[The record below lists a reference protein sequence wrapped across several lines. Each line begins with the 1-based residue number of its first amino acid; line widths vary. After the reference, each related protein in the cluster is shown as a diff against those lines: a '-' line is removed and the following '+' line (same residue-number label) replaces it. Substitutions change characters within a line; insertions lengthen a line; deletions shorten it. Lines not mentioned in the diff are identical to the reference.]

1 MSHIDK
7 QVPRSA
13 SNAKNEHVSAHVG
26 ADVTVQAPALDTI
39 TFVIGEGRTY
49 QKVWTPAAMGGG
61 SAQPLV
67 PCIFNHIEERP
78 FNDLRGLMD
87 LLKERGNE
95 GWCAV
100 RGQLRPHADIE
111 AANAGL
117 SGNER
122 LYKKSR
128 DLSGAEH
135 VLYRRQKD
143 KTLADVPR
151 RWALFDL
158 DSPPGSVLDLSS
170 PEKCDASIRTAVAK
184 QLGPE
189 FAIAD
194 FAYMLSGSAGIK
206 DGVRVHVW
214 VLFPEPV
221 TNAELKAWRERR
233 IAKLKGESDKEPS
246 VCDGALFNAV
256 QPHFCA
262 PPLFEGCNDPIAEK
276 KLERWRFCASI
287 EDRVVLNDL
296 HEIRAA
302 AAAQGVKGR
311 GGNRVFDKRN
321 PLAVQRTRAPE
332 SDRADP
338 HHHRDPV
345 HAAFCRAFDVER
357 AFELIPEE
365 RFTVDRSRPDGGL
378 RVTWGERSSEG
389 GCWIDD
395 DRLRIS
401 GTYDSWPTTDS
412 GLPQKFDSWEFVA
425 HFRFN
430 EAPNAPA
437 PLMTAFARGLPEVE
451 AELEKA
457 HVDKE
462 DSVVY
467 WSDTPAENGAE
478 MVDALASRGVLYA
491 QGQAIVEITGGLINE
506 VKVPRLRALL
516 DTHGIQLARSKEGGA
531 TKRPSATEEKDAAQV
546 GLARF
551 DLPSLNPLHRVV
563 TRPIFQPA
571 DGRLLG
577 HGYHKEA
584 KTFVALAAPW
594 DALSIPEKPTHEQL
608 TEAVRFLKDEALE
621 GFEFDTVDDQ
631 AAAIALLVTAGC
643 RSGFKTAPAF
653 AVLSEMPGSGKTTLT
668 TMAQIVAGE
677 PKTIPFPKRAEE
689 VAKVIL
695 SELMSGAPTINFDN
709 VGTGWHINDPSLN
722 RLIGAEV
729 YSDRELGGNKTPSFA
744 NDRLLML
751 NGNKLQL
758 QSDAATRLVVVNLT
772 PKTERPEARNHKRPD
787 PAAWAREN
795 AVHLVT
801 AALTIARWGA
811 QNQGEAG
818 ATQTRFPSWEKVVAG
833 AIREGGGGDAVA
845 TMLASKRLSDEA
857 EFAPYGDALAA
868 LHKKFGDK
876 MFSAGDVSKA
886 VSEASEFCPFEGAL
900 TEVCQ
905 HSKNAGQVGKM
916 LNQLAERAT
925 PLRGRSGPERYCLKS
940 TWDAKRKGNV
950 YQVLRAIAPA
960 EAA

>member
-1 MSHIDK
+1 MNIDK
-7 QVPRSA
+7 DMVVETTSVTPVVSPPANHITVLHPDGGRPFKTFTA
-13 SNAKNEHVSAHVG
+13 SGVESTVIPHHFWGCSRTINTLDDIHAIIEPPEGHEFHGLNRTVIRGEFVG
-26 ADVTVQAPALDTI
+26 RRPALAIQETKKAHNRGDEI
-39 TFVIGEGRTY
+39 DFVAEAKQLPGTT
-49 QKVWTPAAMGGG
+49 K
-61 SAQPLV
+61 
-67 PCIFNHIEERP
+67 
-78 FNDLRGLMD
+78 
-87 LLKERGNE
+87 K
-95 GWCAV
+95 GW
-100 RGQLRPHADIE
+100 R
-111 AANAGL
+111 
-117 SGNER
+117 
-122 LYKKSR
+122 
-128 DLSGAEH
+128 
-135 VLYRRQKD
+135 YRRVGE
-143 KTLADVPR
+143 LFPDVPR
-151 RWALFDL
+151 AWVVFD
-158 DSPPGSVLDLSS
+158 
-170 PEKCDASIRTAVAK
+170 I
-184 QLGPE
+184 
-189 FAIAD
+189 
-194 FAYMLSGSAGIK
+194 
-206 DGVRVHVW
+206 
-214 VLFPEPV
+214 
-221 TNAELKAWRERR
+221 
-233 IAKLKGESDKEPS
+233 
-246 VCDGALFNAV
+246 DGARALDGKPFNLDNPGPQIRAYLIELGGELFQEPDFLWRLSNSV
-256 QPHFCA
+256 
-262 PPLFEGCNDPIAEK
+262 GTVGKDP
-276 KLERWRFCASI
+276 
-287 EDRVVLNDL
+287 
-296 HEIRAA
+296 HEIRAHVWMMCDTPVNS
-302 AAAQGVKGR
+302 AQWKRWGEARKADMGDDRFKLDLALFNPVQLVFIMPPKFRGVKDPMQGR
-311 GGNRVFDKRN
+311 ARSGIEWEPRWGGALRTSAMSFPEAPPVAEK
-321 PLAVQRTRAPE
+321 PVAEKKAVQRTRAPE

-338 HHHRDPV
+338 RHHRDLV

-378 RVTWGERSSEG
+378 RVTWGKRSSEG

-401 GTYDSWPTTDS
+401 GTYDTWPTTDS
-412 GLPQKFDSWEFVA
+412 GLPQQFDAWEFVA

-437 PLMTAFARGLPEVE
+437 PRMTAFARGLPEVE

-457 HVDKE
+457 IAGEGND
-462 DSVVY
+462 VVI
-467 WSDTPAENGAE
+467 WSDTPAENGAA

-621 GFEFDTVDDQ
+621 GFEFDAEDDQ
-631 AAAIALLVTAGC
+631 AAAIALLVTACC

-668 TMAQIVAGE
+668 TMAQVIAGE

-709 VGTGWHINDPSLN
+709 VGTGWRINDSSLN
-722 RLIGAEV
+722 RLIGGEV

-751 NGNKLQL
+751 NGNKLRL
-758 QSDAATRLVVVNLT
+758 ESDAATRLVVVNLT

-787 PAAWAREN
+787 PTAWAREN
-795 AVHLVT
+795 AVPLVT

>member
-1 MSHIDK
+1 M
-7 QVPRSA
+7 PRYYWGCSRVI
-13 SNAKNEHVSAHVG
+13 N
-26 ADVTVQAPALDTI
+26 ALDDIHAIIEPPEGHEFHGLNRTVI
-39 TFVIGEGRTY
+39 RGGFVGSEQALAIQETKKAGNGCDEIDYVAESMQLPGTTKKGR
-49 QKVWTPAAMGGG
+49 
-61 SAQPLV
+61 
-67 PCIFNHIEERP
+67 R
-78 FNDLRGLMD
+78 
-87 LLKERGNE
+87 
-95 GWCAV
+95 
-100 RGQLRPHADIE
+100 
-111 AANAGL
+111 
-117 SGNER
+117 
-122 LYKKSR
+122 
-128 DLSGAEH
+128 
-135 VLYRRQKD
+135 YRRVGE
-143 KTLADVPR
+143 LFPDVPR
-151 RWALFDL
+151 AWVVFD
-158 DSPPGSVLDLSS
+158 
-170 PEKCDASIRTAVAK
+170 I
-184 QLGPE
+184 
-189 FAIAD
+189 
-194 FAYMLSGSAGIK
+194 
-206 DGVRVHVW
+206 
-214 VLFPEPV
+214 
-221 TNAELKAWRERR
+221 
-233 IAKLKGESDKEPS
+233 
-246 VCDGALFNAV
+246 DGARTLDDKPFNLDKPGPQIRAYLIELGGELFQEPDFLWRLSNSVGTA
-256 QPHFCA
+256 
-262 PPLFEGCNDPIAEK
+262 GKDP
-276 KLERWRFCASI
+276 
-287 EDRVVLNDL
+287 
-296 HEIRAA
+296 HEIRAHVWMMCDTPVSS
-302 AAAQGVKGR
+302 AQWRRWGQARKADMGNDRFKLDLALFNPVQLVFIMPPKFRGVEDPMQGR
-311 GGNRVFDKRN
+311 ARSGIEWDPRWGGALRTSAMIFPEAPPVAEKK
-321 PLAVQRTRAPE
+321 AVQRTRAPE

-378 RVTWGERSSEG
+378 RVTWGQRASEG
-389 GCWIDD
+389 GCWIDND
-395 DRLRIS
+395 GLRIS

-412 GLPQKFDSWEFVA
+412 SLPQKFDAWEFVA
-425 HFRFN
+425 HFKFN

-451 AELEKA
+451 AELEQA
-457 HVDKE
+457 QADE
-462 DSVVY
+462 GNNVVI

-516 DTHGIQLARSKEGGA
+516 AIHGIQLARFMEGGA
-531 TKRPSATEEKDAAQV
+531 TQRPSATEEKDAAQV

-594 DALSIPEKPTHEQL
+594 DALSIPDKPTHEQL
-608 TEAVRFLKDEALE
+608 TEAVRFLKEEALE

-751 NGNKLQL
+751 NGNKL
-758 QSDAATRLVVVNLT
+758 
-772 PKTERPEARNHKRPD
+772 
-787 PAAWAREN
+787 
-795 AVHLVT
+795 
-801 AALTIARWGA
+801 
-811 QNQGEAG
+811 
-818 ATQTRFPSWEKVVAG
+818 
-833 AIREGGGGDAVA
+833 
-845 TMLASKRLSDEA
+845 
-857 EFAPYGDALAA
+857 
-868 LHKKFGDK
+868 
-876 MFSAGDVSKA
+876 
-886 VSEASEFCPFEGAL
+886 
-900 TEVCQ
+900 
-905 HSKNAGQVGKM
+905 
-916 LNQLAERAT
+916 
-925 PLRGRSGPERYCLKS
+925 
-940 TWDAKRKGNV
+940 
-950 YQVLRAIAPA
+950 
-960 EAA
+960 